1 MADVRPTSAHELKVS
16 RGTKYIY
23 AVGRIS
29 EGVKGRAFEFFLF
42 FYYVQV
48 LGLPGSFAGLAVGV
62 ALLFDAI
69 TDPLA
74 GSVSDGMT
82 SRLGRRH
89 PMMYASVLPLGLFF
103 YLLFV
108 PPEGLGQYALF
119 GWLCIFSVLTRT
131 AMTLF
136 QVPYLSLGA
145 ELSTNYTERTG
156 IVALRSVFG
165 ALGSVGALL
174 LGLNLFLA
182 PTPEFPNGQ
191 LNGAAYPAFALVMS
205 LIMVLSIL
213 ICARGTQHLVPA
225 LPKASGGQGRIGL
238 TRMFRELG
246 EAMGNGAFRSLFVG
260 MIFLYVVL
268 GTHATLSLHMSTY
281 YWELSQTQISS
292 FVVSG
297 GVGYLAGLMIA
308 RRFHVR
314 FDKKRTFVVGLAALG
329 IFGAIGPGLREIG
342 LFPAND
348 NVLLLPTL
356 QFLVF
361 LTAFAGAVAGVS
373 GGSMMADVADS
384 HEVSSGRRQ
393 EGIFFG
399 AAAFAGKAA
408 SAFGHL
414 IAGITIDVIGFP
426 ARAEPGTVAPEKL
439 TELGLFYGPIMAVG
453 MVIGIVYFMRYDLD
467 QHRHAEILATL
478 DARRQGSGTK

>member
-1 MADVRPTSAHELKVS
+1 MADDRSTSEHALSVS
-16 RGTKYIY
+16 RGTKYLY

-48 LGLPGSFAGLAVGV
+48 LGLSGSFAGLAVGV

-82 SRLGRRH
+82 GRLGRRH
-89 PMMYASVLPLGLFF
+89 PMMYASALPLGIFF

-108 PPEGLGQYALF
+108 PPDGLGQYALF
-119 GWLCIFSVLTRT
+119 GWLCVFSILART

-145 ELSTNYTERTG
+145 ELTTNYTERTG
-156 IVALRSVFG
+156 IVAIRSAFG
-165 ALGSVGALL
+165 ALGSIGALL

-191 LNGAAYPAFALVMS
+191 LNGAAYPPFALVMS
-205 LIMVLSIL
+205 LIMIVTIL
-213 ICARGTQHLVPA
+213 ICARGTQHLVPR
-225 LPKASGGQGRIGL
+225 LPQAAPGQGRIGL
-238 TRMFRELG
+238 SRMFRELR
-246 EAMGNGAFRSLFVG
+246 EAMGNEAFRALFIG
-260 MIFLYVVL
+260 MLFLYIVL
-268 GTHATLSLHMSTY
+268 GTHAALSLHMSTF
-281 YWELSQTQISS
+281 YWELSQMQISS

-297 GVGYLAGLMIA
+297 GVGYFVGLMVA
-308 RRFHVR
+308 RRFHVG
-314 FDKKRTFVVGLAALG
+314 FDKKLTFVVGLVGLG

-348 NVLLLPTL
+348 SALLLPIL
-356 QFLVF
+356 QFLIF

-384 HEVSSGRRQ
+384 HELSSGRRQ

-408 SAFGHL
+408 AAFGHL
-414 IAGITIDVIGFP
+414 IAGFAIDIIGFP
-426 ARAEPGTVAPEKL
+426 AGVEPGMVSAEKL
-439 TELGLFYGPIMAVG
+439 TELGLFYGPVMAIG
-453 MVIGIVYFMRYDLD
+453 MVVGVACFLRYDLD

-478 DARRQGSGTK
+478 AARRHKGVGE

>member
-1 MADVRPTSAHELKVS
+1 MTDDRPVSASVPRVS
-16 RGTKYIY
+16 RGTKYLY

-48 LGLPGSFAGLAVGV
+48 LGLSGSLAGLAVGV

-82 SRLGRRH
+82 GRLGRRH
-89 PMMYASVLPLGLFF
+89 PMMYASILPLGLFF

-108 PPEGLGQYALF
+108 PPDGLGQYALF
-119 GWLCIFSVLTRT
+119 GWLCVFSVLTRT

-145 ELSTNYTERTG
+145 ELTSNYTERTG
-156 IVALRSVFG
+156 IVAIRSVFG

-191 LNGAAYPAFALVMS
+191 LNGAAYPPFALAMS
-205 LIMVLSIL
+205 LIMMLTVL
-213 ICARGTQHLVPA
+213 ICARGTQHLVPH
-225 LPKASGGQGRIGL
+225 LPQASGGQGRIGL
-238 TRMFRELG
+238 SRMFRELR
-246 EAMGNGAFRSLFVG
+246 EAMGNGAFRSLFIG
-260 MIFLYVVL
+260 MMFLYIVL
-268 GTHATLSLHMSTY
+268 GTHAALSLHMSTY
-281 YWELSQTQISS
+281 YWELSQAQISS

-297 GVGYLAGLMIA
+297 GIGYLAGLMVA

-314 FDKKRTFVVGLAALG
+314 FDKKRAFVVGLAALG
-329 IFGAIGPGLREIG
+329 IFGAIGPGLREIS

-348 NVLLLPTL
+348 SVLLLPTL
-356 QFLVF
+356 QLLVF

-384 HEVSSGRRQ
+384 HELSSGRRQ

-408 SAFGHL
+408 SAFGHM
-414 IAGITIDVIGFP
+414 IAGFAIDIIGFP
-426 ARAEPGTVAPEKL
+426 RHVEPGTVAPEML
-439 TELGLFYGPIMAVG
+439 TELGLFYGPIMAIG
-453 MVIGIVYFMRYDLD
+453 MVVGIVYFLRYDLD

-478 DARRQGSGTK
+478 AARRKAAGE